1 MVGSRQ
7 ELEACV
13 PVLHAHLKRFGM
25 LMHVGS
31 AVKKSKTEAMFCPRP
46 GRAYEEADTSD
57 VKADEVGCAVSFTT
71 LFRYLGSQ
79 IVSCLRDNA
88 DVHSRV
94 KSAAAAFGALREC
107 AFVSKRIKLASKKE
121 VYLTLTSKIQ
131 YNSVNYFIAVTKPT
145 SKIQ

>member
-1 MVGSRQ
+1 
-7 ELEACV
+7 
-13 PVLHAHLKRFGM
+13 M

-57 VKADEVGCAVSFTT
+57 VKADEVGGAVSFTT